1 MSMRRRLAAT
11 LLALCAGGAGAQS
24 VSLAGSIGDSKAL
37 LMIDGAPHT
46 LAVGATVR
54 GVTLRRVLPGQVEVE
69 IGGRR
74 LALAMGGAP
83 SRVGGGGNGTNGR
96 EIAIAAGPG
105 GHFVASGL
113 INGKPVQL
121 MVDTGATSVAM
132 SRADAERVGVD
143 WKRGQLTL
151 SQTAGGV
158 VPIHIVSLNSIRIGD
173 VEVFNVPAAVVASDM
188 PVVLLGNS
196 FLGRFSMRR
205 ETDVLRLE
213 RRD

>member
-1 MSMRRRLAAT
+1 MPMRRPLAAV
-11 LLALCAGGAGAQS
+11 LLCLFAAGAGAQS

-46 LAVGATVR
+46 LAVGSTVK
-54 GVTLRRVLPGQVEVE
+54 GVTLRRVMPGQVEVE
-69 IGGRR
+69 IAGRR
-74 LALAMGGAP
+74 LAVAMGGAP
-83 SRVGGGGNGTNGR
+83 ARVGGGAAAANGR
-96 EIAIAAGPG
+96 EIAIAVGPG

-113 INGKPVQL
+113 INGKPMQL

-132 SRADAERVGVD
+132 SRGDAERVGVD

-205 ETDVLRLE
+205 ESDVLRLE

>member
-1 MSMRRRLAAT
+1 MSIRHLFAIVM
-11 LLALCAGGAGAQS
+11 LALCAAGAGAQS
-24 VSLAGSIGDSKAL
+24 VSLAGSMGDSKAL

-46 LAVGATVR
+46 LSVGSTVK

-69 IGGRR
+69 IGGRKI
-74 LALAMGGAP
+74 AVAMGGAP
-83 SRVGGGGNGTNGR
+83 ARVDGVGGGANGR

-132 SRADAERVGVD
+132 SRSEAERVGVD
-143 WKRGQLTL
+143 WKSGQRTL

-158 VPIHIVSLNSIRIGD
+158 VPIYLVSLNSIRIGD
-173 VEVFNVPAAVVASDM
+173 VEVFNVPAAVVASEM

-205 ETDVLRLE
+205 ESDVLRLE
-213 RRD
+213 RRN

>member
-1 MSMRRRLAAT
+1 MAARRLLAVT
-11 LLALCAGGAGAQS
+11 LLALCTGGAAAQS

-37 LMIDGAPHT
+37 LMIDGTPHT
-46 LAVGATVR
+46 LAVGATVK
-54 GVTLRRVLPGQVEVE
+54 GVTLRRVMPGQAEVEV
-69 IGGRR
+69 GGRR

-83 SRVGGGGNGTNGR
+83 SRVGGGGAAANGR
-96 EIAIAAGPG
+96 EIVIAAGPG

-132 SRADAERVGVD
+132 SRGDAERVGVD
-143 WKRGQLTL
+143 WKRGQLTQ

-158 VPIHIVSLNSIRIGD
+158 VPVHIVSLNSIRIGD
-173 VEVFNVPAAVVASDM
+173 VELFNVPAAVVASDM

-205 ETDVLRLE
+205 ESDVLRLE

>member
-1 MSMRRRLAAT
+1 MSIRHLLAIVM
-11 LLALCAGGAGAQS
+11 LALCAAGAGAQS
-24 VSLAGSIGDSKAL
+24 VSLAGSMGDSKAL

-46 LAVGATVR
+46 LSVGSTVK

-69 IGGRR
+69 IGGRKI
-74 LALAMGGAP
+74 AVAMGGAP
-83 SRVGGGGNGTNGR
+83 ARVDGVGGGANGR

-132 SRADAERVGVD
+132 SRSEAERVGVD
-143 WKRGQLTL
+143 WKSGQRTL

-158 VPIHIVSLNSIRIGD
+158 VPIYLVSLNSIRIGD
-173 VEVFNVPAAVVASDM
+173 VEIFNVPAAVVASEM

-205 ETDVLRLE
+205 ESDVLRLE
-213 RRD
+213 RRN

>member
-1 MSMRRRLAAT
+1 MSMRSALAAVV
-11 LLALCAGGAGAQS
+11 LGLCAAGAGAQS

-37 LMIDGAPHT
+37 LMIDGTPHT
-46 LAVGATVR
+46 LSVGATVK
-54 GVTLRRVLPGQVEVE
+54 GVTLRRVMPGQVEIE

-74 LALAMGGAP
+74 LAVAMGGAP
-83 SRVGGGGNGTNGR
+83 SRVGGGGGTANGR

-132 SRADAERVGVD
+132 SRGDAERVGVD

-158 VPIHIVSLNSIRIGD
+158 VPIHIVTLNSVRIGD

-205 ETDVLRLE
+205 ESDVLRLE